1 MNCLTIMATVK
12 TDGVEHKCKLSFAKK
27 KENVMQRTYQRLDT
41 KEYFFG
47 RIELA
52 KALGCTPANVTNVQ
66 KGRAKFV
73 IKGIEIEEIP
83 FAIFPDEQW
92 KKINDNYKIS
102 SLGRVVRCYKNKMDK
117 LIFPNTIKNGYQQV
131 QICVNGKRK
140 GYFVHRLVA
149 EAFIPNPKN
158 KPFINHKNKATN
170 DNRVENLEW
179 CNAGENNRHARYY
192 YLPLLEIKNIATT
205 CLERGSGY
213 DWVKALEKIEQICTK
228 ETNGY
233 I

>member
-1 MNCLTIMATVK
+1 MEIWKEIPNY
-12 TDGVEHKCKLSFAKK
+12 DGKYQVSSWGRVRSFKRTNEK
-27 KENVMQRTYQRLDT
+27 ILKENTVSNGYKQ
-41 KEYFFG
+41 
-47 RIELA
+47 IELC
-52 KALGCTPANVTNVQ
+52 L
-66 KGRAKFV
+66 
-73 IKGIEIEEIP
+73 
-83 FAIFPDEQW
+83 
-92 KKINDNYKIS
+92 
-102 SLGRVVRCYKNKMDK
+102 
-117 LIFPNTIKNGYQQV
+117 
-131 QICVNGKRK
+131 NGKRK
-140 GYFVHRLVA
+140 CVFVHRLVA
-149 EAFIPNPKN
+149 DAFIPNPEN
-158 KPFINHKNKATN
+158 KPCINHKNKATN